1 MNYRLEPDRIQCQAK
16 KQDGHRCT
24 SIGTHSDGGK
34 VLCSRHLQLARR
46 DRANAQP
53 VKEKK

>member
-53 VKEKK
+53 VKGKK